1 MSTDIVEAA
10 TGEKYEILK
19 ATEEDRSEILALYR
33 AQLGREYCAWDEDY
47 PGDETIDF
55 DLSRDALFVLK
66 MNGRI
71 KAAVSLEEDEDVDRL
86 DCWDESLAP
95 EGEIARIAVLP
106 EEQCKGLGRIMI
118 RYGMDELKRRGYR
131 GIHMLVNK
139 YNVKAIRC
147 YAVFGFRIVGECH
160 MYDQDFLCYERDL
173 S

>member
-1 MSTDIVEAA
+1 M
-10 TGEKYEILK
+10 
-19 ATEEDRSEILALYR
+19 
-33 AQLGREYCAWDEDY
+33 
-47 PGDETIDF
+47 
-55 DLSRDALFVLK
+55 DALFVLK

-71 KAAVSLEEDEDVDRL
+71 TAAVSLEEDEDVDNL

-106 EEQCKGLGRIMI
+106 GEQGKGLGRIMI

-131 GIHMLVNK
+131 GIHMLVNRH
-139 YNVKAIRC
+139 NVKAIRC
-147 YAVFGFRIVGECH
+147 YAVFGFRTVGECR

>member
-1 MSTDIVEAA
+1 MD
-10 TGEKYEILK
+10 YEIMN
-19 ATEEDRSEILALYR
+19 ATEEDRSELMALYR
-33 AQLGREYCAWDEDY
+33 AQVGRDYCSWSEEY
-47 PGDETIDF
+47 PSNETIDF
-55 DLSRDALFVLK
+55 DLSRDALFVMK

-71 KAAVSLEEDEDVDRL
+71 TAAVSLEEDEDVDNL

-106 EEQCKGLGRIMI
+106 GEQGKGLGRIMI

-131 GIHMLVNK
+131 GIHMLVNRH
-139 YNVKAIRC
+139 NVKAIRC
-147 YAVFGFRIVGECH
+147 YAVFGFRTVGECR

>member
-1 MSTDIVEAA
+1 MD
-10 TGEKYEILK
+10 YEIMN
-19 ATEEDRSEILALYR
+19 ATEEDRSELMALYR
-33 AQLGREYCAWDEDY
+33 AQVGREYCSWSEEY
-47 PGDETIDF
+47 PSNETIDF

-71 KAAVSLEEDEDVDRL
+71 TAAVSLEEDEDVDNL

-106 EEQCKGLGRIMI
+106 GDQGKGLGRIMI

-131 GIHMLVNK
+131 GIHMLVNRH
-139 YNVKAIRC
+139 NVKAIRC
-147 YAVFGFRIVGECH
+147 YEVFGFRTVGECR

>member
-1 MSTDIVEAA
+1 MD
-10 TGEKYEILK
+10 YEIMN
-19 ATEEDRSEILALYR
+19 ATEEDRSELMALYR
-33 AQLGREYCAWDEDY
+33 AQVGREYCSWSEEY
-47 PGDETIDF
+47 PSNETIDF

-66 MNGRI
+66 INGRI
-71 KAAVSLEEDEDVDRL
+71 TAAVSLEEDEDVDNL

-106 EEQCKGLGRIMI
+106 GEQGKGLGRIMI

-131 GIHMLVNK
+131 GIHMLVNRH
-139 YNVKAIRC
+139 NVKAIRC
-147 YAVFGFRIVGECH
+147 YAVFGFRTVGECR